1 METCCLY
8 TCYRPKKK
16 ALFCHAFT
24 LFVPIKHAAIGDS
37 EPSWLRAIALAL
49 RWPSANLNSNLSI
62 QLIWNSPPNHDKNGS
77 NSDDIKD
84 LCVWGGKSILVQ
96 CVSHGT
102 VGSCNT
108 QFCGFPLL
116 SGFMRNYTNLAEE
129 SCFGYR
135 YVSGN

>member
-1 METCCLY
+1 MQTCCLY

-37 EPSWLRAIALAL
+37 EPSWLSAIALAL

-84 LCVWGGKSILVQ
+84 LCVWGENPFWSSVYHMARSEVALPISV
-96 CVSHGT
+96 VSL
-102 VGSCNT
+102 CC
-108 QFCGFPLL
+108 QAL
-116 SGFMRNYTNLAEE
+116 
-129 SCFGYR
+129 
-135 YVSGN
+135 